1 MESQKIIS
9 KVKTPTLWVSPI
21 VVVKKPN
28 GKVRIFLNPRE
39 LNKAILREHY
49 PLKIV
54 EEVAANLKH
63 AKYFTTLDAA
73 SGFYQIQLTEESS
86 WLTTFNTPFGRY
98 KFERLPFGI
107 SSAPE
112 VFQRAMSHVF
122 ENQPC
127 EVIVDDIL
135 IWADSEHENL
145 EKLCQVL
152 QRAEEVGLRFNN
164 ENRSR
169 VRRTRLQRRRGEA

>member
-1 MESQKIIS
+1 
-9 KVKTPTLWVSPI
+9 
-21 VVVKKPN
+21 
-28 GKVRIFLNPRE
+28 
-39 LNKAILREHY
+39 
-49 PLKIV
+49 
-54 EEVAANLKH
+54 
-63 AKYFTTLDAA
+63 
-73 SGFYQIQLTEESS
+73 
-86 WLTTFNTPFGRY
+86 
-98 KFERLPFGI
+98 
-107 SSAPE
+107 
-112 VFQRAMSHVF
+112 MSHVF